1 MSACLLQLNQLL
13 AGCPASWCVQVVEG
27 IPTLGLEE
35 CFWVWAPLSSGSAW
49 PHIASSR
56 GEGSHGGLSPS
67 HGDKKHLLASCLLVL
82 STRAKK
88 SQTYW
93 EGEPVPWPCSVS
105 RVLQRYWPWADIRKE
120 GAHLGLLLLG
130 GVLSPLPWATLGSLS
145 PRSVCS
151 PLSTVESSCD
161 YICAISRVYS

>member
-35 CFWVWAPLSSGSAW
+35 CFWVWAPLSSGSHTA
-49 PHIASSR
+49 ASR
-56 GEGSHGGLSPS
+56 GEGSRGGLSPS

-93 EGEPVPWPCSVS
+93 EGEPSPGLAASVGFCK
-105 RVLQRYWPWADIRKE
+105 DIGHGLIFGRKE
-120 GAHLGLLLLG
+120 HT
-130 GVLSPLPWATLGSLS
+130 WASFCWVGS
-145 PRSVCS
+145 
-151 PLSTVESSCD
+151 
-161 YICAISRVYS
+161 